1 MYLLAQDYENEGNFD
16 NAFFWYNKAAM
27 QGLADG
33 INNVAMYYH
42 MWNGMM
48 QGKSIHEGHIQQGNK
63 TLNEKRIHPTQKP
76 VALYSWIFQKYAK
89 PGQMILDT
97 HVGSGSSRIAAYDAG
112 LYFTGFEISQEYFL
126 LQKERY
132 KAYTAQTDMFHAEGV
147 NKCESNH

>member
-1 MYLLAQDYENEGNFD
+1 
-16 NAFFWYNKAAM
+16 
-27 QGLADG
+27 
-33 INNVAMYYH
+33 
-42 MWNGMM
+42 MM